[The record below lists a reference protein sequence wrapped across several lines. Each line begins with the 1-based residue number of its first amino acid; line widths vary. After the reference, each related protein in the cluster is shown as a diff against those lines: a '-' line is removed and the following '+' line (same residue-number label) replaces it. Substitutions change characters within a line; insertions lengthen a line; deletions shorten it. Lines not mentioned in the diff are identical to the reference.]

1 MNYNFISIEGNIGS
15 GKTSLAKKMAI
26 DFDSRLILEE
36 FEDNPFLPKFYRNR
50 DQYAFPLE
58 LFFMAERYHQLKNK
72 KDKDLFNPLT
82 ITDYFFVKS
91 RLFAQNN
98 LKSEELDLFS
108 RLFNIMSSSLPYP
121 DLVIFLYSDI
131 DRLQENIR
139 KRGRSF
145 EQEISDEYL
154 QNIQNIY
161 IDYLKKQNSFP
172 VVLLDVTKIDFIKN
186 DIVYK
191 KIKDLLNHK
200 YSIGV
205 NNILLV

>member
-1 MNYNFISIEGNIGS
+1 MKYNFISIEGNIGS
-15 GKTSLAKKMAI
+15 GKTSLAKKLAL
-26 DFDSRLILEE
+26 DFDSKLILEE

-72 KDKDLFNPLT
+72 KDKDLFTPLT

-98 LKSEELDLFS
+98 LKQDELDLFS
-108 RLFNIMSSSLPYP
+108 RLFNIMSSSIPSP
-121 DLVIFLYSDI
+121 DLVIYLYSDI
-131 DRLQENIR
+131 NRLQNNIR

-145 EQEISDEYL
+145 EQNISDEYL

-161 IDYLKKQNSFP
+161 LDYLKKQTSFP
-172 VVLLDVTKIDFIKN
+172 VILLDITKL
-186 DIVYK
+186 
-191 KIKDLLNHK
+191 DLLK
-200 YSIGV
+200 IFQ
-205 NNILLV
+205 

>member
-1 MNYNFISIEGNIGS
+1 MKYNFISIEGNIGS
-15 GKTSLAKKMAI
+15 GKTSLAKKLAL
-26 DFDSRLILEE
+26 DFDSKLILEE

-72 KDKDLFNPLT
+72 KDKDLFTPLT

-98 LKSEELDLFS
+98 LKQDELDLFS
-108 RLFNIMSSSLPYP
+108 RLFNIMSSSIPSP
-121 DLVIFLYSDI
+121 DLVIYLYSDI
-131 DRLQENIR
+131 NRLQNNIR

-145 EQEISDEYL
+145 EQNISDEYL

-161 IDYLKKQNSFP
+161 LDYLKKQTSFP
-172 VVLLDVTKIDFIKN
+172 VILLDITKLDFIEN
-186 DIVYK
+186 HTVYK

-200 YSIGV
+200 YNVGV
-205 NNILLV
+205 NNVLLA